1 MALAPDDI
9 VITGLGPVTP
19 VGVGCEAL
27 WDALMNRRTAVV
39 NRALPVDIGE
49 TVDLPIASMPQPNQ
63 VPGLDKHLALLAGQD
78 LGQYRDLAYALLAAE
93 LAVADAGLTIDRSAN
108 RVGMVQAFEAPGV
121 EVTVANLFGMFSGPP
136 PTDGPPK
143 VYEVLA
149 PKFYAMQPFLYVH
162 AMAKVFG
169 LHGFS
174 TSVHNA
180 CSSGAFAIETAAQ
193 ALRSGRADVMIV
205 VGGEV
210 FETAARLEW
219 FKRLDLYARTHD
231 MSPFASTPSGFYV
244 GEGAGA
250 IVLETVRHAQSRGA
264 SAYAS
269 YLGGAFAHQAW
280 KQTIPDVRAAR
291 LAKVIT
297 QVLAA
302 TGVSPAQLD
311 LIVPHGTA
319 TTLSDGYERECMAAA
334 LRGEAAGGV
343 ATTFKPFVGHML
355 AASGIVEMIC
365 AMLAVKNQA
374 VPPTLNT
381 LPDTARLDVPLASE
395 TLPRQVDTVMKLS
408 TGFTGHD
415 AASIYQ
421 RITGTL

>member
-1 MALAPDDI
+1 MALRADDI

-19 VGVGCEAL
+19 VGVGCETL
-27 WDALMNRRTAVV
+27 WDALTNRRTAVV
-39 NRALPVDIGE
+39 DRVLPVDIGE
-49 TVDLPIASMPQPNQ
+49 TVELPIASMPPLER
-63 VPGLDKHLALLAGQD
+63 VPGLDKHHALLAGQELD
-78 LGQYRDLAYALLAAE
+78 QYRDLAYALLATELALADAE
-93 LAVADAGLTIDRSAN
+93 LSIDRSAN
-108 RVGMVQAFEAPGV
+108 RVGMIQAFEAPGV

-162 AMAKVFG
+162 AMAKAFG
-169 LHGFS
+169 LHGYS

-180 CSSGAFAIETAAQ
+180 CSSGAFAIEAAAQ
-193 ALRSGRADVMIV
+193 ALHHGRVDAMIV

-219 FKRLDLYARTHD
+219 FRRLDLYARTHT

-250 IVLETVRHAQSRGA
+250 MILETAEHARKRGA

-291 LAKVIT
+291 LADVIAEAFT
-297 QVLAA
+297 A
-302 TGVSPAQLD
+302 TDVAPADLD
-311 LIVPHGTA
+311 LIIPHGTA
-319 TTLSDGYERECMAAA
+319 TTLSDGYERECLAKT
-334 LRGEAAGGV
+334 LGGRAKDGL
-343 ATTFKPFVGHML
+343 ATTFKPYLGHML

-365 AMLAVKNQA
+365 ALLAAKHQA

-381 LPDTARLDVPLASE
+381 EAGTDRLDVPLAYDTTARRVE
-395 TLPRQVDTVMKLS
+395 TVMKLS

-415 AASIYQ
+415 AASIY
-421 RITGTL
+421 RRCSDGA